1 MRAALDV
8 ARTAKWFIGS
18 VQRSHEMVDTKELL
32 GALLQRG
39 MTDSSQRRI
48 ENSLSEESLGGILE
62 REFGASPARAP
73 AAAPTRVPSGA
84 QLRPQAPTQQRST
97 NRPFDDEEEID
108 APRKPAPSGG
118 LGSMFGG
125 SLKGALGAGAL
136 ALLGAIAMKALRGG
150 SPQGSQKLDSAAN
163 LVGGPR
169 EPSIAEQQQQDQSLA
184 NLIVK
189 AMLNA
194 AKADGHID
202 EDELQKVVGELQG
215 DGITQ
220 AEREFVLEEVR
231 KPMSTA
237 EIVRAVPNRQVG
249 AQVYAASLLA
259 IEIDTPAEKAYIQQ
273 LARDLGLDSQA
284 VNQIHETLG
293 IA

>member
-1 MRAALDV
+1 
-8 ARTAKWFIGS
+8 
-18 VQRSHEMVDTKELL
+18 
-32 GALLQRG
+32 
-39 MTDSSQRRI
+39 
-48 ENSLSEESLGGILE
+48 
-62 REFGASPARAP
+62 
-73 AAAPTRVPSGA
+73 
-84 QLRPQAPTQQRST
+84 
-97 NRPFDDEEEID
+97 
-108 APRKPAPSGG
+108 
-118 LGSMFGG
+118 
-125 SLKGALGAGAL
+125 
-136 ALLGAIAMKALRGG
+136 
-150 SPQGSQKLDSAAN
+150 
-163 LVGGPR
+163 
-169 EPSIAEQQQQDQSLA
+169 
-184 NLIVK
+184 
-189 AMLNA
+189 
-194 AKADGHID
+194 
-202 EDELQKVVGELQG
+202 LQG